1 MRTGVPHP
9 AKTRNAH
16 RPPNTENR
24 AEGISIVKQT
34 RQKYKE
40 DFRMKFRTTQKAIR
54 ENYNTIICVPY
65 CGLQNLLN
73 HESPVAY
80 TVRREGWAAD
90 IYDMG
95 GGVAI
100 VTGYAPFGKIRP
112 SYELRERYE
121 TQAEKIRY
129 NRSIAWAE
137 QKEQLQG
144 LARAFIDEAVKAA
157 AK

>member
-1 MRTGVPHP
+1 
-9 AKTRNAH
+9 
-16 RPPNTENR
+16 
-24 AEGISIVKQT
+24 
-34 RQKYKE
+34 
-40 DFRMKFRTTQKAIR
+40 MKFRTTQKAIR
-54 ENYNTIICVPY
+54 ANYNKIICVPC

-73 HESPVAY
+73 YESPVAY

-100 VTGYAPFGKIRP
+100 VTGYAPFGNIRP

-129 NRSIAWAE
+129 EYSYDR
-137 QKEQLQG
+137 QLEYLKS
-144 LARAFIDEAVKAA
+144 LARDFIKEACSHD
-157 AK
+157 